1 MLASSM
7 TQQISEDGRGQGA
20 DTIMDQPSS
29 PLNSSGRSVVLLT
42 GIAWLAMVGFDFLL
56 HAGVLAGL
64 YLRPSPF
71 LLPPLIAFQRIPL
84 GYLSFLLAAV
94 LLAWLMRRL
103 QLNGWRTGALF
114 GLKVGAL
121 MWGAFVLGLAS
132 ISSGSL
138 TLLLAWFV
146 GQTLEMALGGGAV
159 IGSGLAGTRLRR
171 LFGIVLGFVILV
183 VITVIILQSF
193 GIVPTT
199 NLK

>member
-1 MLASSM
+1 M
-7 TQQISEDGRGQGA
+7 TQQTSQDGTPQGA

-84 GYLSFLLAAV
+84 GYLSFLLTAV
-94 LLAWLMRRL
+94 LLAWLMRQL

-121 MWGAFVLGLAS
+121 IWGAFVLGLGS

-146 GQTLEMALGGGAV
+146 GQTLEMALGGAV

-171 LFGIVLGFVILV
+171 LFGVVFGFVILV

-193 GIVPTT
+193 GIVPATS
-199 NLK
+199 LK